1 MVSFTKEQIADI
13 IRKVGDG
20 TAPETLENAVK
31 NVLTRLQSEGLTPSA
46 SKDPSLDASSY
57 PLGIKRKDLVQS
69 ATGLGL
75 DDITLEKVASGEIQ
89 FEDIKT
95 RPETLAFQTQI
106 AQSVNRPNLA
116 TNLKRAGEMTRIPD
130 KRLLEMYNYLR
141 PYRATKQ
148 ELISMA
154 EELEGQYKAPACA
167 ALVREAAG
175 VYEKNNR
182 LKGDR

>member
-13 IRKVGDG
+13 IRKVGDS
-20 TAPETLENAVK
+20 TSPDTLENAVK

-46 SKDPSLDASSY
+46 DQGARLDASSY
-57 PLGIKRKDLVQS
+57 PLGIKRKDLVRS

-75 DDITLEKVASGEIQ
+75 DDITLEKVVAGEIQ

-95 RPETLAFQTQI
+95 RPETLALQTEI
-106 AQSVNRPNLA
+106 AESVSRPNLA
-116 TNLKRAGEMTRIPD
+116 QNLKRAGEMTQIPD
-130 KRLLEMYNYLR
+130 ARILEMYNNLR

-148 ELISMA
+148 ELLSMA
-154 EELEGQYKAPACA
+154 DELEQQYQAAACA
-167 ALVREAAG
+167 ALVREAAD